1 MSSNLDSVN
10 LTTKNVVNTLVKFGL
25 SQNEAFIYLILVEHK
40 ELRIGQIV
48 KLTNIPRS
56 SVYES
61 LKKIEEL
68 GLVETIID
76 HKFVRIKPYS
86 VGVIKHKLNERLE
99 LIEEQLSELD
109 GLEQSISLVANEKP
123 ESTIIRYY
131 KGVSGARQLFWNT
144 LSAKDTVFVY
154 SAFGR
159 SKFVGK
165 KFYMDFVYES
175 QKNNIKEKVLIN
187 PTERALNFIKN
198 DTGTAVARTK
208 VNDIHI
214 LEENNIIIE
223 GETFIYN
230 NIYAQIKLDGLE
242 ITGFEIESES
252 FVKMQRSTFET
263 LWNLSKPHTFIKS
276 P

>member
-10 LTTKNVVNTLVKFGL
+10 LTTNNVVNSLITFGL
-25 SQNEAFIYLILVEHK
+25 SQNDALIYLTLVENK

-68 GLVETIID
+68 GLIETIID
-76 HKFVRIKPYS
+76 HKFVRIKPYPVS
-86 VGVIKHKLNERLE
+86 TIKHKLNEKLE
-99 LIEEQLSELD
+99 TIEVQLSDLNN
-109 GLEQSISLVANEKP
+109 LEKSINLISNKKQ
-123 ESTIIRYY
+123 ESTVVRYY
-131 KGVSGARQLFWNT
+131 KSVSGARQLFWNT
-144 LSAKDTVFVY
+144 LSAKNVVYVY

-175 QKNNIKEKVLIN
+175 HRNKIKEKVLIN

-214 LEENNIIIE
+214 LEENNLIIE

-230 NIYAQIKLDGLE
+230 NIYAQIKLDGSE

-263 LWNLSKPHTFIKS
+263 LWNLSKPIS
-276 P
+276 SVL